1 MRHFIIFTV
10 TLISLFSSDFTKA
23 ETNFTFSNFEKTE
36 DLEKKLNEIFPL
48 KQKQLFEND
57 LSTLDALFVDQGN
70 AYRSIN
76 LIKDHRTQKLRKGTS
91 TAENFVY
98 YYSPTTK
105 SGENGWEGTHSGW
118 VIKIKYVE
126 QDDGDFISFSD
137 ETVATKASENSI
149 LQAIDILSSPNDE
162 ADNEHIKYVKEL
174 LQYEIDL
181 NQKSPFKQ
189 QEWDDLVL
197 EHKSSSCLN
206 NFTQSCL
213 LDQLLSLINY
223 KDGKRR
229 FTHLQFLADVAI
241 QYGDEQSARKLLSYW
256 PSRDDVRAYENT
268 IPEIRKNTP
277 EEIEKITDKFHT
289 QYLQLLFLAGQYDLA
304 KEKLSAF
311 QEEQKSGNDY
321 GAISVLIKR
330 GDLGKASELSQITL
344 DWSREVPDP
353 NENSSAIMH
362 CRNYFSPTTR
372 PVGMGELATA
382 YVENGELENAYNIS
396 QLIRT
401 YAENNAYGQK
411 SHCYMSFAKSAYTNA
426 MEALIQRYSEQGN
439 TSKTNAL
446 FDELF
451 SFFKNTTPKVETYN
465 WKTFTKIAEIA
476 YENNLLD
483 TLPQIAE
490 YIKEH
495 DEIEFRQ
502 GSGAYEYD
510 PISYTLALSGNSD
523 KAISALEN
531 FKIKPL
537 KKSKGV
543 FAFEP
548 AKASDIKLT
557 TYLKIVDTLV
567 KYGQNDEALTYIE
580 KLKPYIGKRQT
591 KYNRE
596 KDNIGDLI
604 GLAQNLHEA
613 GEIDASRKLLDSLLN
628 TKIKNA
634 PIGEIARLYAKHAH
648 ISDVL
653 EWSRSYPLYGGWAYS
668 RIAKNLIEQERF
680 EELDIF
686 LKEMALALST
696 DTQSVVNWEHASYA
710 LLDRGDYQRYTD
722 FISMLDHVSESALER
737 RSENE
742 KKRKKSNEAFRK
754 KNNGGTNDTSEQIW
768 LMKKL
773 LGHAMMKQNVSDEIL
788 KDTWSK
794 YVENCR
800 SQYYLIPKYDHHLNI
815 EPNAHEIMGACYLGV
830 VREPSEYQSYQ
841 ARN

>member
-10 TLISLFSSDFTKA
+10 ILIALFSSGLTKA
-23 ETNFTFSNFEKTE
+23 ETNFRFSNFEKKE

-57 LSTLDALFVDQGN
+57 LSTLDALFVDGGN

-76 LIKDHRTQKLRKGTS
+76 LVTDYRTQKLRSGSS

-105 SGENGWEGTHSGW
+105 SGENGWEGTHAGW
-118 VIKIKYVE
+118 VIKVKYIGK
-126 QDDGDFISFSD
+126 DDNDFISFSD
-137 ETVATKASENSI
+137 ETVSTKASENSTV
-149 LQAIDILSSPNDE
+149 QAIDILSSPNDE

-189 QEWDDLVL
+189 QEWDGLVQ
-197 EHKSSSCLN
+197 EHKNSSCLN

-268 IPEIRKNTP
+268 IPEIRRNTP
-277 EEIEKITDKFHT
+277 EAIEMIANKFHI
-289 QYLQLLFLAGQYDLA
+289 QYLQLLFLAGQFDVA
-304 KEKLSAF
+304 KKQLIVF
-311 QEEQKSGNDY
+311 QQEQKNGKDY
-321 GAISVLIKR
+321 GAISILAKR
-330 GDLGKASELSQITL
+330 GDLAQALELSQITL
-344 DWSREVPDP
+344 DWRRQVADP

-362 CRNYFSPTTR
+362 CNNYRKPISR

-382 YVENGELENAYNIS
+382 YVENDDLENAYNVS

-401 YAENNAYGQK
+401 YAENKTYGQR
-411 SHCYMSFAKSAYTNA
+411 SFCYMSFAKGAYA
-426 MEALIQRYSEQGN
+426 DSMEALIQRYSEQGN
-439 TSKTNAL
+439 NSKANAL
-446 FDELF
+446 FEELF
-451 SFFKNTTPKVETYN
+451 SFFKNMIPKVENYN
-465 WKTFTKIAEIA
+465 WGMFTKIAEIA
-476 YENNLLD
+476 YENNLSD
-483 TLPQIAE
+483 KLPQVAQ
-490 YIKEH
+490 YIEEN

-502 GSGAYEYD
+502 GSSTYEYD
-510 PISYTLALSGNSD
+510 PVSYTLALSGNTD
-523 KAISALEN
+523 KAISTIEN

-537 KKSKGV
+537 KKSNGV
-543 FAFEP
+543 FTFEP

-567 KYGQNDEALTYIE
+567 KKGQNDEALIYIE
-580 KLKPYIGKRQT
+580 KLKPYIGQRQT

-596 KDNIGDLI
+596 QDNIGDII

-613 GEIDASRKLLDSLLN
+613 GKIDASRKLLDSLLN
-628 TKIKNA
+628 TKVKNA
-634 PIGEIARLYAKHAH
+634 PIGNIAKLYAKHAH
-648 ISDVL
+648 ISEVL
-653 EWSRSYPLYGGWAYS
+653 EWSSSYPLYHGWSYS
-668 RIAKNLIEQERF
+668 RIAKDLIEQERF

-696 DTQSVVNWEHASYA
+696 ETQPVSNWEHFSYA

-722 FISMLDHVSESALER
+722 FISMLDHVSESALDR

-742 KKRKKSNEAFRK
+742 KKRKMKNEAFRK
-754 KNNGGTNDTSEQIW
+754 KNNGGTKNTSEQIW

-773 LGHAMMKQNVSDEIL
+773 LGHAMMKLNVSDEIL

-815 EPNAHEIMGACYLGV
+815 EPNANEIMGACYLGV